1 MAIKIKYLKISQHN
15 CEELMK
21 KTLSLIL
28 CMLSFFTISLL
39 PACAATTASDKKTE
53 PPAEW
58 TTFIKN
64 LQREML
70 AKGISQKTIDKAYK
84 GKNYYHKAPDV
95 VKLDKKQAEFV
106 MTTCNYVNRLVN
118 KQRVEDARKNYRNVK
133 KKYAK
138 IEKEYNVPLNYIVS
152 FWGVETNFG
161 QNKGQHHLI
170 DSLTNLSYRN
180 RRSKFFKNELYNVL
194 KIMDKTNLS
203 EDKMRGSWA
212 GAMGHFQFMPSTYN
226 SYAVDYDGDKVAD
239 IWNSFPDALASA
251 ENYLTKLG
259 WKTDEPW
266 GTRVQ
271 LPWDFDFNNVGR
283 KITKKVGEWK
293 ELGVVTY
300 AGNKLPFDDKLKG
313 SIMLPDGRKGPAYL
327 VFGNFKRVMIWNR
340 SDNYAIAVVT
350 LADYIANPDKKWTP
364 LEATEQY
371 TLNSDDIRSVQK
383 FYNKISSKKIKEDGK
398 LGPITRESV
407 KFLQHK
413 ARLPEDGYPDYRLLN
428 KIATY
433 DSKIGFKIPV
443 PSKKPKR

>member
-1 MAIKIKYLKISQHN
+1 MVFKINTSTIGRRSS
-15 CEELMK
+15 EDSMK
-21 KTLSLIL
+21 KTVSLIFL
-28 CMLSFFTISLL
+28 ALTVLLITVSL
-39 PACAATTASDKKTE
+39 PACAANTE
-53 PPAEW
+53 SEKITPPAEW

-106 MTTCNYVNRLVN
+106 MTTCDYVNRLVN
-118 KQRVEDARKNYRNVK
+118 KQRVSEGRRRYGEIK
-133 KKYAK
+133 KKYAA
-138 IEKEYNVPLNYIVS
+138 IEKKYNVPLNYIVS

-161 QNKGQHHLI
+161 QNKGKHHLI

-180 RRSKFFKNELYNVL
+180 RRSEFFKNELYNVL
-194 KIMDKTNLS
+194 KIMDKTNLD
-203 EDKMRGSWA
+203 EEKMLGSWA

-226 SYAVDYDGDKVAD
+226 SYAVDYDGDKIPD

-259 WKTDEPW
+259 WKYDEPW

-271 LPWDFDFNNVGR
+271 LPWDFNFKEVGR

-293 ELGVVTY
+293 KVGVLTYGGKELPY
-300 AGNKLPFDDKLKG
+300 NEDLKG
-313 SIMLPDGRKGPAYL
+313 SIILPDGRKGPAYL

-350 LADYIANPDKKWTP
+350 LADYIADATKKWTP

-371 TLNSDDIRSVQK
+371 GLNSDDIRLVQQ
-383 FYNKISSKKIKEDGK
+383 FYNRLSNKKIKEDGK

-413 ARLPEDGYPDYRLLN
+413 ARLPEDGYPDYRLLA
-428 KIATY
+428 KIKAY
-433 DSKIGFKIPV
+433 DAKVGFKIPA
-443 PSKKPKR
+443 PTKRPK